1 MDPKFIESPLT
12 FPIEYVM
19 CLCVCLNFYN
29 ETITFF
35 NEKITYEI
43 SKCLGIFFQESESE
57 N

>member
-1 MDPKFIESPLT
+1 MTKMIHFYYSVVKLGLE
-12 FPIEYVM
+12 
-19 CLCVCLNFYN
+19 CVCLNFYN

-43 SKCLGIFFQESESE
+43 SKCLGKFFQESESE